1 MSLWMSQLP
10 VGIPLM
16 KFLIHLNFTVLPSI
30 SYSRSIA
37 TYAIWQFTVSSTL
50 FTQANP
56 HPHEY
61 RKLSG
66 LHETVTD
73 CVIWH
78 QGLINCQINDVNL
91 LPYSCTVCTI
101 ISPHKR
107 ILESLYITSGS
118 AIMMFHCTCMRTTER
133 KWNTRSHDTSTQDL
147 TELVNMR
154 PFTTSW
160 FQNGLQCPNTAI

>member
-1 MSLWMSQLP
+1 
-10 VGIPLM
+10 M

-118 AIMMFHCTCMRTTER
+118 AIMMFHCTCMRTTWKKMKHTISWYEYTGLDWAGKHAPIHYFMVSEWVTVPKHR
-133 KWNTRSHDTSTQDL
+133 NITRL
-147 TELVNMR
+147 
-154 PFTTSW
+154 
-160 FQNGLQCPNTAI
+160 